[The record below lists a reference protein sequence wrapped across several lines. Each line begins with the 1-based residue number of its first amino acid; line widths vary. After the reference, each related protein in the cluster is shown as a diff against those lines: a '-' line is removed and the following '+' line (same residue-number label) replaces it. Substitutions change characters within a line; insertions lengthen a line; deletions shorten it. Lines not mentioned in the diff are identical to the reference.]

1 MVAVG
6 GVWEHDVIAPPV
18 PTPPVPTPPGTRA
31 PPRPRLTRSADRRL
45 VGGVAAGVAD
55 HLGVDPLVVRLA
67 FVVLTAASGAGLVF
81 YVVAWLVL
89 PQRDAPQSIAQRA
102 MLDRRSAGQAL
113 SIGLIVLGVLL
124 AVRSVGIW
132 FDDSVVWPLSLAA
145 AGLAVIWRQAG
156 DDERATLLRLAG
168 RLPPAGPGRGE
179 GIAPMGRAGLLRVG
193 AGVVLVAGGVGIFLA
208 AHGAFSAVGPALVA
222 TAVIAGGFAV
232 VFAPWWWRLGKELAA
247 ERRERVRNQERAE
260 VAAHLHDSVLQTLA
274 LIQRHAADPPAV
286 QRLAR
291 RQEAELRS
299 WLYGRPAAGA
309 ADSVSAAIEAA
320 AREVEDL
327 HGVVVDVVAVG
338 DGPLDERLA
347 ALVAAA
353 KEGMV
358 NAAKWSGEG
367 LVSVYAE
374 TEPERVTVYVRD
386 RGRGFDVDA
395 VGADRHGIAD
405 SIVGRMARH
414 AGTATVRSSP
424 EGTEVGLEMQRVAE

>member
-1 MVAVG
+1 M
-6 GVWEHDVIAPPV
+6 
-18 PTPPVPTPPGTRA
+18 
-31 PPRPRLTRSADRRL
+31 
-45 VGGVAAGVAD
+45 AAGVAD

-124 AVRSVGIW
+124 AVRSIGIW

-168 RLPPAGPGRGE
+168 RPPPAGGSAGTAGGAGTVGAVGAGAAGAGPGRGD
-179 GIAPMGRAGLLRVG
+179 GLVPMGRAGLLRVG

-208 AHGAFSAVGPALVA
+208 SHGAFSAVGPALVA

-274 LIQRHAADPPAV
+274 LIQRHSADPPAV

-358 NAAKWSGEG
+358 NAAKWSGQA

-374 TEPERVTVYVRD
+374 TEPKQVTVYVRD

-405 SIVGRMARH
+405 SIIGRMARH
-414 AGTATVRSSP
+414 GGTATVRSSP